1 MTLFPRIP
9 LCALAVSLL
18 TATSA
23 SVLAQEKA
31 AAATPDQ
38 ATRTTLVEDDKVQV
52 SESHLQPGESSRP
65 NTEVYRVIRALQGG
79 TLLRTY
85 ADGRTEESVWKTG
98 EVQIQLPAPPYTVK
112 NVGNTEVV
120 LYIVRLK

>member
-31 AAATPDQ
+31 AAAPPDQ

-98 EVQIQLPAPPYTVK
+98 EVQIQLPGPPYTVK